1 MVFFVCEG
9 CNESIKKP
17 QVDKH
22 AARCS
27 SCYAVTCVDCNV
39 TFHGDDYRAHTSC
52 ISEAERYERTVYR
65 GVRKGEKGKGGKQTP
80 QDAWNAIVEEAR
92 ERKAEA
98 GANIRDYLCQLCD
111 CENVPRKEKQ
121 FKNFTANSLRLR
133 GKERE
138 VGMMWDFLAKLR
150 AEKNEIREA
159 EKKKESEEEERK
171 KAMVKKELEEKEAK
185 EKEAKEKEESGKN
198 KRKAPSDS
206 TSDSTDSSAAVKVIK
221 KILKSSPSNSLKLKS
236 LRAQSHAKLV
246 KKDIYKGENDDSF
259 KKFIKKIVKNSD
271 KFSLEAKHVTLN

>member
-80 QDAWNAIVEEAR
+80 QEAWNAIVEEAR

-98 GANIRDYLCQLCD
+98 DGSIRDYLCQLCD

-121 FKNFTANSLRLR
+121 FKNFTSNSLRLR
-133 GKERE
+133 GRERE
-138 VGMMWDFLAKLR
+138 VGMMWDFLSKLR
-150 AEKNEIREA
+150 AEKNEVREA
-159 EKKKESEEEERK
+159 EKKKEAEEEEKK
-171 KAMVKKELEEKEAK
+171 KAMVKKEIEEKEAK
-185 EKEAKEKEESGKN
+185 EKEEREKN

-206 TSDSTDSSAAVKVIK
+206 TAVAPPDSSSAAVKVIK

-246 KKDIYKGENDDSF
+246 KKDIYKGEDDDSF
-259 KKFIKKIVKNSD
+259 KKYLKKIVKGSD
-271 KFSLEAKHVTLN
+271 KFKLDAKLVTLND